1 MTWLLA
7 LMALLIAAALAAAP
21 LTAVAAQVESQL
33 SPLTDVPGDAARG
46 RAIVAN
52 RQHSLCLLC
61 HSGPFAD
68 AHLQGTIASNL
79 AGAGSRW
86 NATQLRLRIVDA
98 KQLNPES
105 IMPAMHKLQGL
116 QSVGRAWRDKPV
128 LDAQQVE
135 DVVAFLQTLR
145 D

>member
-1 MTWLLA
+1 MSWLLA
-7 LMALLIAAALAAAP
+7 MALVAVVGDGLPTP
-21 LTAVAAQVESQL
+21 LTNVS
-33 SPLTDVPGDAARG
+33 GDANRG

-52 RQHSLCLLC
+52 RQQSLCLLC
-61 HSGPFAD
+61 HSGPFTEP
-68 AHLQGTIASNL
+68 HLQGNIASNL

-86 NATQLRLRIVDA
+86 SAAQLRLRIVDA
-98 KQLNPES
+98 KQINPTS
-105 IMPAMHKLQGL
+105 VMPAMHKVDELT
-116 QSVGRAWRDKPV
+116 SVGRAWRDKPV